1 MPIQP
6 PVLQQRPQP
15 SRNKQVIK
23 ISIDLN
29 KIQTDFDRNIQDIE
43 AKFNLV
49 QSILGTSPDLA
60 KDIWRSQIVFLDSAL
75 DFYIHEIARFGM
87 SKIINDEWADTK
99 QFNKFQISM
108 KLARILIVTPENL
121 NLFMDE
127 IDESNQKNCF
137 MKFENIKRQLNLI
150 GVAIDKDDNN
160 ENQIDNLFKRR
171 NEIAHQAD
179 FSNGVK
185 NNITE
190 QEVRNFIDAVKIL
203 QTKIQN
209 AIIAKG

>member
-75 DFYIHEIARFGM
+75 DFYIHEIGR
-87 SKIINDEWADTK
+87 
-99 QFNKFQISM
+99 
-108 KLARILIVTPENL
+108 
-121 NLFMDE
+121 
-127 IDESNQKNCF
+127 
-137 MKFENIKRQLNLI
+137 
-150 GVAIDKDDNN
+150 
-160 ENQIDNLFKRR
+160 
-171 NEIAHQAD
+171 AH
-179 FSNGVK
+179 V
-185 NNITE
+185 
-190 QEVRNFIDAVKIL
+190 
-203 QTKIQN
+203 
-209 AIIAKG
+209 

>member
-1 MPIQP
+1 
-6 PVLQQRPQP
+6 
-15 SRNKQVIK
+15 
-23 ISIDLN
+23 
-29 KIQTDFDRNIQDIE
+29 
-43 AKFNLV
+43 
-49 QSILGTSPDLA
+49 
-60 KDIWRSQIVFLDSAL
+60 
-75 DFYIHEIARFGM
+75 
-87 SKIINDEWADTK
+87 
-99 QFNKFQISM
+99 
-108 KLARILIVTPENL
+108 
-121 NLFMDE
+121 
-127 IDESNQKNCF
+127 